1 EIFAFELHIAPAG
14 GTAPPPDASSSAAAI
29 HADTSAVT
37 APSLRGENLVDKI
50 LTCSFPV
57 EVVTLAT
64 SSLVISAGDLI
75 VPRSRARRS
84 RVVFLGE
91 AAGRARRL
99 SF

>member
-1 EIFAFELHIAPAG
+1 MAPAG

-64 SSLVISAGDLI
+64 SSLVMSPGDLI
-75 VPRSRARRS
+75 RPRSRSRRFPCGLFWARRRARPAAS
-84 RVVFLGE
+84 RVDASDL
-91 AAGRARRL
+91 
-99 SF
+99 